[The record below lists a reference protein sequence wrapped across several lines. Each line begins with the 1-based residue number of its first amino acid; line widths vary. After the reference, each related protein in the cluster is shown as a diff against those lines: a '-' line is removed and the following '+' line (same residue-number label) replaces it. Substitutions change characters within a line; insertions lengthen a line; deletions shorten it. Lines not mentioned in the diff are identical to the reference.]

1 MSAPQLGGA
10 ALALGGMALVAMQ
23 FMGGSAENAKVDE
36 KAGRLKKTLTNA
48 GLYPQPETGESRL
61 RRFRGGAGALEL
73 ELVEPRPGADDP
85 YARHLSRGEHGLVHA
100 GGPLQGSPPLS
111 RALGSGALPTSP
123 RDGDRD

>member
-61 RRFRGGAGALEL
+61 KKRMTTGRMGVFATGDTSATLSKGTG
-73 ELVEPRPGADDP
+73 DP
-85 YARHLSRGEHGLVHA
+85 M
-100 GGPLQGSPPLS
+100 
-111 RALGSGALPTSP
+111 
-123 RDGDRD
+123 